1 MKKSLKP
8 LIAFSLSTFFLLS
21 VFLLGYISVKIKCDQ
36 LAKDKVLKEEII
48 NTEKNKQVDLTA
60 KLQLYSSEE
69 RITEIASSELGMI
82 KRTDPR
88 IALEVSREKIN
99 MIHKKLTER
108 YD

>member
-36 LAKDKVLKEEII
+36 LAKEKVLKEEII